1 MIIDFHFHF
10 PTQKITESEAVSRA
24 QSQIPV
30 WYRSARIKIEKS
42 LGEMAKDRVNISD
55 DPDGA
60 KLLKRMEEAGIDLTV
75 LLALD
80 IDYRGV
86 NDSAIMA
93 ANKFCA
99 DLAKKSPKKFIA
111 FASIH
116 PNRKNAPERFREC
129 IKEYGMKGLKWHPAL
144 GAFDPTSPEAYK
156 VLQVAQE
163 LKVPLLTHT
172 GSMYGTAYGKF
183 SQPIL
188 LDQLAIDFPELK
200 IIGAHMGHIAWH
212 EWCEVAYFKGNF
224 YGDLS
229 EWQIFAVGQYEW
241 FCRTLREMIDLV
253 GVDRMFFATDGP
265 YMELIVSNAKWVK
278 IIKDLPRNAPQG
290 IRFTEEE
297 VSAILG
303 GNAKKLLGI

>member
-1 MIIDFHFHF
+1 MIVDFHFHF

-30 WYRSARIKIEKS
+30 WYRSGRIKIEKS

-80 IDYRGV
+80 IDYKGV

-116 PNRKNAPERFREC
+116 PNRRNAPERFREC
-129 IKEYGMKGLKWHPAL
+129 IKEYGMRGLKWHPAL
-144 GAFDPTSPEAYK
+144 GAFDPTSPK
-156 VLQVAQE
+156 RTRCSRLPKN
-163 LKVPLLTHT
+163 LR
-172 GSMYGTAYGKF
+172 
-183 SQPIL
+183 
-188 LDQLAIDFPELK
+188 FP
-200 IIGAHMGHIAWH
+200 
-212 EWCEVAYFKGNF
+212 C
-224 YGDLS
+224 
-229 EWQIFAVGQYEW
+229 
-241 FCRTLREMIDLV
+241 
-253 GVDRMFFATDGP
+253 
-265 YMELIVSNAKWVK
+265 
-278 IIKDLPRNAPQG
+278 
-290 IRFTEEE
+290 
-297 VSAILG
+297 
-303 GNAKKLLGI
+303 